1 MLTGH
6 NGGPPL
12 EDEAPDVLAWR
23 SYTWRRAHKRAW
35 KTPPPVSRCGG
46 WRGRRSW
53 G

>member
-1 MLTGH
+1 MQTGH

-35 KTPPPVSRCGG
+35 KTPPPDKNATWCARN
-46 WRGRRSW
+46 
-53 G
+53 